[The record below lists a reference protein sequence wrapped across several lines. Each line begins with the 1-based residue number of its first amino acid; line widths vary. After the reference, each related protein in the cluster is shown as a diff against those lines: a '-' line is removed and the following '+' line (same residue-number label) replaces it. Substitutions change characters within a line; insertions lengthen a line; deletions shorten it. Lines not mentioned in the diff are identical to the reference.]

1 MLNEYFHLITDPAH
15 GLAEITYTLL
25 FDVLVVGLIWGVFF
39 NKFLLPKIKRDI
51 HSEIDSSHGY
61 SHDSDSIDD
70 VSLELLLSPYG
81 YDNSFK

>member
-15 GLAEITYTLL
+15 GLAEITYTLV

-51 HSEIDSSHGY
+51 HKEIDTSHGY
-61 SHDSDSIDD
+61 SHDNRPDIDSE
-70 VSLELLLSPYG
+70 SLEFLLHPYG
-81 YDNSFK
+81 VKR